1 MQTHDIA
8 IQSFLSYIRKMINS
22 PADETATRIGW
33 TFLSNYAHV
42 LVCLAENPD
51 ARLRDVAARVGITE
65 RTTLRLVTQLEKS
78 GILLRLKEG
87 RRNHYIINPSERL
100 RHPIE
105 KHCTVG
111 ELLGTILSNDAL
123 ETLVKRF
130 KAEKRRSPKR

>member
-1 MQTHDIA
+1 MT
-8 IQSFLSYIRKMINS
+8 NN
-22 PADETATRIGW
+22 PANKTGTDIGW
-33 TFLSNYAHV
+33 TFLSNYAH
-42 LVCLAENPD
+42 LLICLAENPD

-87 RRNHYIINPSERL
+87 RRNNYIINPGERL

-111 ELLGTILSNDAL
+111 ELLGTILSHDAL
-123 ETLVKRF
+123 EALVQRF
-130 KAEKRRSPKR
+130 KAEKRRSSKR